1 MSEQVTFEVSWV
13 RELKQKAKA
22 DLERLGFPTRR
33 DEAWKYTS
41 TDALLKHEFAVNK
54 DTSGVRIKHLPE
66 GVLVLPMEDALESHA
81 DLMKPYFGKIL
92 EQTHG
97 FHAQNMAQFNAGF
110 LIHVPAG
117 VKVST
122 PLHIVHTPNASGSMQ
137 CVRHLIIAEASSA
150 LKCVETYEST
160 LDAPYFTNTIT
171 EIILAEDACVSHL
184 KVQCEGYDAF
194 HVGDVA
200 VKQMA
205 RSRFEGHSLS
215 LGAICARSDTTVT
228 FTESHA
234 SCFMNGIYMPVKTQH
249 IDHHTTV
256 KHTVPHCVSEQDY
269 KGILNDRARAVF
281 NGKVLVSEGAFK
293 TEAKQYNKNVLLSS
307 DAEVDTKPELQIFA
321 DDVTCAHG
329 ATVGQLDEEALFY
342 LATRGIDETLAHQYL
357 MRAFLAKNLE
367 QMTASGLD
375 NQLNE
380 QITQPME

>member
-1 MSEQVTFEVSWV
+1 MSEQVAFETSWV
-13 RELKQKAKA
+13 RQLKEKAET

-33 DEAWKYTS
+33 DEAWKYTP
-41 TDALLKHEFAVNK
+41 TDALLKHAFTLNT

-66 GVLVLPMEDALESHA
+66 GVLALPMQEALESHA
-81 DLMKPYFGKIL
+81 DLIKPYLGKIL

-110 LIHVPAG
+110 LIYVPEG
-117 VKVST
+117 VKASE
-122 PLHIVHTPNASGSMQ
+122 PLHIEHTPNVSGGMQ
-137 CVRHLIIAEASSA
+137 CVRHLVIADASSA
-150 LKCVETYEST
+150 LQCVETYEST
-160 LDAPYFTNTIT
+160 LDTPYFTNTIT
-171 EIILAEDACVSHL
+171 EIMLAEDACVSHL
-184 KVQCEGYDAF
+184 KVQQEGLNAF

-228 FTESHA
+228 FSESHA
-234 SCFMNGIYMPVKTQH
+234 SCLMNGIYMPAKTQH

-256 KHTVPHCVSEQDY
+256 KHAVPHCVSEQDY

-329 ATVGQLDEEALFY
+329 ATVGQLDEDALFY
-342 LATRGIDETLAHQYL
+342 LATRGIDKTLAHQYL

-367 QMTASGLD
+367 QMTAAGLD
-375 NQLNE
+375 NQLSE